1 MAASLSA
8 RLKARNAWAAKT
20 PFSYGWVV
28 VAIGALAMFAT
39 TPGQSDSFAMFMDSF
54 VDEFGW
60 SRTYL
65 SSLYAA
71 ATLLAG
77 GLMLFVGRIVDRVG
91 AKWVAIA
98 AAAILGI
105 ACVLLSAV
113 ISPVMLFGGFFLAR
127 FAGKGA
133 LDLSAS
139 TLAPSW
145 FIKRRAL
152 TIMLVSLGGTAGA
165 VIFPLLNNYL
175 ITTFGWRQAYQFLA
189 AGLWLIFIP
198 IAFFFLIS
206 RPEDVGLQPD
216 ANATPNVNTTPA
228 DEITTA
234 TIDEVSFTQ
243 GQAMRTSAFWIIAF
257 CVFQAS
263 LVGTGVILHFISI
276 FDERGFDMAYA
287 AKMMSI
293 KPLIAFVTVVVAGLS
308 LDRIKHQNYVLA
320 LACLGQVAGYVL
332 LAFLNSPTMAL
343 ALRGHHRHLSL
354 AVRPE
359 HRRAQAQSLWPA
371 LPGRHPRRDGGHQ
384 RRRIGDWPDS
394 LWRGL
399 RHCRRI
405 SRSHPVLGAAA
416 VGGRRAQ
423 PDVAQAAVG

>member
-1 MAASLSA
+1 MHGRQKRPSPTDGWSSPSA
-8 RLKARNAWAAKT
+8 T
-20 PFSYGWVV
+20 
-28 VAIGALAMFAT
+28 LAMFAT
-39 TPGQSDSFAMFMDSF
+39 TPGQSDSFAMFMNSF

-127 FAGKGA
+127 LCRQRRGGPVGKHAGA
-133 LDLSAS
+133 LLVHQ
-139 TLAPSW
+139 APGP
-145 FIKRRAL
+145 L
-152 TIMLVSLGGTAGA
+152 TIMLVSLGSTAGA
-165 VIFPLLNNYL
+165 VIFPSNNYL

-243 GQAMRTSAFWIIAF
+243 GEAMRTSAFWIIAF

-263 LVGTGVILHFISI
+263 LVGTGIILHFISI
-276 FDERGFDMAYA
+276 FEERGFDMAYA

-320 LACLGQVAGYVL
+320 LACLGQVAGIL
-332 LAFLNSPTMAL
+332 PGPPSSTARPWPSPT
-343 ALRGHHRHLSL
+343 R
-354 AVRPE
+354 
-359 HRRAQAQSLWPA
+359 
-371 LPGRHPRRDGGHQ
+371 
-384 RRRIGDWPDS
+384 
-394 LWRGL
+394 
-399 RHCRRI
+399 
-405 SRSHPVLGAAA
+405 
-416 VGGRRAQ
+416 
-423 PDVAQAAVG
+423 

>member
-1 MAASLSA
+1 
-8 RLKARNAWAAKT
+8 
-20 PFSYGWVV
+20 
-28 VAIGALAMFAT
+28 MFAT

-77 GLMLFVGRIVDRVG
+77 GLMLFVGRIVDRAG

-113 ISPVMLFGGFFLAR
+113 ISPLMLFGGFFLAR

-165 VIFPLLNNYL
+165 VIFPLLNTYL
-175 ITTFGWRQAYQFLA
+175 INTFGWRQAYQFLA

-206 RPEDVGLQPD
+206 RPEDIGLSPD
-216 ANATPNVNTTPA
+216 ARARSR
-228 DEITTA
+228 TA
-234 TIDEVSFTQ
+234 TSKQPAEDDSSAIEIAADDEVSFTQ
-243 GQAMRTSAFWIIAF
+243 GQAMRTAAFWIIAF

-276 FDERGFDMAYA
+276 FDEVGFDMAFA

-293 KPLIAFVTVVVAGLS
+293 KPLVAFVTVVLAGLS
-308 LDRIKHQNYVLA
+308 LDRIRHQNYVLA

-332 LAFLNSPTMAL
+332 LAFLNSPAMAL
-343 ALRGHHRHLSL
+343 VYAVLTGISASLFGLSIGVLKPNIFGRRYLGGILGVMVAINVVGSAIGPVVFGAAFDIVGGYREVILISALLPLTAGVLSL
-354 AVRPE
+354 MLRKPQLPEQDAV
-359 HRRAQAQSLWPA
+359 H
-371 LPGRHPRRDGGHQ
+371 
-384 RRRIGDWPDS
+384 
-394 LWRGL
+394 
-399 RHCRRI
+399 
-405 SRSHPVLGAAA
+405 V
-416 VGGRRAQ
+416 
-423 PDVAQAAVG
+423 